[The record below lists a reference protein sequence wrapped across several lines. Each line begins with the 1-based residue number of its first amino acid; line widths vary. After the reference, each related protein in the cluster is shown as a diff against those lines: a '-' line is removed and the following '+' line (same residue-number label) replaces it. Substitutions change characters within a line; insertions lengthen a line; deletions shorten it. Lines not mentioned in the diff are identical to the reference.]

1 MHFESHAMQALDRL
15 RSFTGHPRGCWHAAL
30 ALSLGASLGH
40 AHAADACSVVS
51 PRNVAPIVELYTS
64 EGCNS
69 CPPADRWLSKLKADP
84 TVVALAF
91 HVDYWDRLGWKD
103 RFAKAAFTER
113 QALQRTSNGAR
124 FSYTPQVVVDGRDR
138 KNWPQIQTASPSAS
152 PAVVDVEITLAR
164 DESNYTATIV
174 PSARTP
180 HRLAAYWA
188 VTEHEHVTT
197 VKAGENVG
205 VTLQHDYVVR
215 DYAPVAAWEARAGA
229 AKTLQFSPANP
240 ADATHP
246 RSVNLVVVDAAS
258 GRPVQAIKLGC

>member
-1 MHFESHAMQALDRL
+1 MRVLERLHASIGR
-15 RSFTGHPRGCWHAAL
+15 PRERWLAAL
-30 ALSLGASLGH
+30 ALGMVAGQGA
-40 AHAADACSVVS
+40 AHAAEACSASS
-51 PRNVAPIVELYTS
+51 PPTMAAIVELYTS

-84 TVVALAF
+84 AVVALAF

-103 RFAKAAFTER
+103 RFAKTAFTER
-113 QALQRTSNGAR
+113 QALQQSTNGAR
-124 FSYTPQVVVDGRDR
+124 FSYTPQVVVDGQDR
-138 KNWPQIQTASPSAS
+138 KNWPQAQPNTAVNSRPQTL
-152 PAVVDVEITLAR
+152 VQITLAR
-164 DESNYTATIV
+164 TSAAYEANVV

-180 HRLAAYWA
+180 NRLAAYWA
-188 VTEHEHVTT
+188 VTEQGHVTA

-215 DYAPVAAWEARAGA
+215 EYEPVAAWDAQAGIGQ
-229 AKTLQFSPANP
+229 KLGFNPANP
-240 ADATHP
+240 ADVAHP